1 MCFIKVL
8 PGSSRCSLCYKAR
21 HSGLLNLDLPI
32 PVLPEFLVPVF
43 SVALFINGFS
53 PDMVV
58 TSLQA
63 DVIAAAPKIIERLF
77 ITTTIFSNVSF
88 AFFGNV

>member
-1 MCFIKVL
+1 MVL
-8 PGSSRCSLCYKAR
+8 LIG
-21 HSGLLNLDLPI
+21 LDLPI

-43 SVALFINGFS
+43 SVALFRNGLS
-53 PDMVV
+53 PDMMV
-58 TSLQA
+58 TSLQV
-63 DVIAAAPKIIERLF
+63 DVIAAARKIIERLF